1 LCSERREEDLETGLL
16 QGAPGCADGPAKTEE
31 KTVMSYLV
39 TGGTGFIGAY
49 ITKLLIHD
57 GKDVVAFDVE
67 PRPEV
72 LESLIGKERK
82 GSLKMIIGDITDL
95 PHLIRT
101 VQEFGV
107 TKIFHMAAL
116 LSRASSANPSLAV
129 RINCEGTA
137 NIFETARILGLQK
150 VVYASSNTVFGPI
163 EKYRGEVIG
172 NDAPHYP
179 VTIYGACKSF
189 NEKYAEYYFGEYG
202 VDSAGLR
209 FPVVYG
215 LGHKPGSAS
224 SILSQ
229 ELIVNPAMGKPGRVP
244 YYGEEILN
252 WIYVEDA
259 ARGAVMVGESE
270 RTKTKA
276 FNIGGEV
283 CTVAGAAE
291 YVKKKIPGADL
302 TFLPNRIEFTGKFDT
317 SNIKDEVGYT
327 PRWSLEKGIE
337 LMIDK
342 VRSLNG

>member
-1 LCSERREEDLETGLL
+1 
-16 QGAPGCADGPAKTEE
+16 
-31 KTVMSYLV
+31 MSYLV
-39 TGGTGFIGAY
+39 TGGTGFIGAC
-49 ITKLLIHD
+49 ITKLLIQD
-57 GKDVVAFDVE
+57 GKDVVAYDVE

-72 LESLIGKERK
+72 LEPLTGKERK
-82 GSLKMIIGDITDL
+82 GSLKIITGDITDL

-101 VQEFGV
+101 VQECGV

-129 RINCEGTA
+129 RVNCEGTA
-137 NIFETARILGLQK
+137 NVFETARILGLQK

-163 EKYRGEVIG
+163 EKYGWEVIN

-179 VTIYGACKSF
+179 LTIYGACKSF
-189 NEKYAEYYFGEYG
+189 NERYAAYYFSEYG

-259 ARGAVMVGESE
+259 ARGAVMAGEAG
-270 RTKTKA
+270 RTKTRA

-283 CTVAGAAE
+283 CTVAEAVK
-291 YVKKKIPGADL
+291 YVKKKIPEADL
-302 TFLPNRIEFTGKFDT
+302 TLLPNHIQFTGKFDT
-317 SNIKDEVGYT
+317 SNIRDEVGYT
-327 PRWSLEKGIE
+327 PLWSLEKGIE
-337 LMIDK
+337 HMIDR